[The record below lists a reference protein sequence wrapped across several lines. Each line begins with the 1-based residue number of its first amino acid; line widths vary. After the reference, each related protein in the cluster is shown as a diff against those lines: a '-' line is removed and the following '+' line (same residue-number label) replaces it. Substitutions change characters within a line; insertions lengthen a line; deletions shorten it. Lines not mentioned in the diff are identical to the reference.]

1 MHQDWKMVSYMDMRE
16 IQRMS
21 PMIAFIPLYCMTTF
35 EKHAT
40 NIQMQDFEWP
50 AREFVVVI
58 SS

>member
-1 MHQDWKMVSYMDMRE
+1 MDMRE
-16 IQRMS
+16 IQRMP